1 MFRQLLAAGALGSLA
16 IVLPPGTAEAV
27 SLAPA
32 DRVEIHRADTPLA
45 LDPSLAD
52 PRWAQ
57 GALTGPLVDLGS
69 KAPAAVA
76 TSVSLWYDNSALY
89 VGVKSEQKTPVVATQ
104 ATDDIG
110 YGSDDFVGVELDVSG
125 SGSRTYMFAVTPRGT
140 RYAFAN
146 ESARYKPDWTAAATT
161 TPEGWN
167 AVMRIPYRA
176 VKLAADGPQRWRV
189 NVVRNIAATAE
200 HESLAYTALM
210 SYQTLPGWPAINFDW
225 RFWPTATGVTLTGA
239 VPRPKPRAEVFALE
253 STGTNRD
260 AFTVPSG
267 ATVHRAPRTTGADVT
282 IPIDATTS
290 FVGAFSPDF
299 SNVEVDQ
306 QSIAPQQ
313 FRRAYTEYRPFFA
326 QGAPYVNANLQ
337 GYEFNLP
344 TDVLFYSPSIGPFD
358 RGLKL
363 VGTKGTNSF
372 GALEVRGS
380 DPQTGAS
387 FDDVAFGFRHR
398 RPDNTFGYWVDGV
411 SAAHANG
418 NDRSWEIGGFGRSLA
433 SGLVYSATH
442 AQETGTFVKRSG
454 DAQKNEGFI
463 DIQKPGME
471 AALVWVDIGPS
482 FSPVDGFTNI
492 ADVRGP
498 EFSLDLNRSP
508 KTGPVKN
515 WDLYLYWDRWLDRQG
530 NVHESDADAYL
541 TLRMRRSPLALY
553 LNDQLG
559 SQRTYEGDY
568 YSGGTHDYRDQRQL
582 PFKTWSAGVGYGE
595 GTPNSLRTDY
605 QAGPFGTFFLNQTTT
620 SFARAL
626 GSATLS
632 IDYAGTREKAFTG
645 LSDGQWL
652 RRVSV
657 AMPLGRDGNAS
668 IAYRDVSGR
677 GGFATPGRNLA
688 GSLRKRFAN
697 GNELFLNYGTPAASS
712 TLDRFILK
720 YLIRLGGS
728 N

>member
-1 MFRQLLAAGALGSLA
+1 MRRRLLAAAVLA
-16 IVLPPGTAEAV
+16 AGLVLPPGAAHAV

-32 DRVEIHRADTPLA
+32 DRIAIQRAETPLP

-57 GALTGPLVDLGS
+57 GALTGPLIDLGA
-69 KAPAAVA
+69 KAPAAVSTA
-76 TSVSLWYDNSALY
+76 VSLWYDDRALY
-89 VGVKSEQKTPVVATQ
+89 VGVRSEQKTPVVATQ
-104 ATDDIG
+104 ATDDVG

-125 SGSRTYMFAVTPRGT
+125 SGQRTYMFAVTPRGT
-140 RYAFAN
+140 RYAFAA
-146 ESARYKPDWTAAATT
+146 ESARYKPDWNAAATT

-176 VKLAADGPQRWRV
+176 LKLAADGPQRWRL

-200 HESLAYTALM
+200 HETLAYTALM
-210 SYQTLPGWPAINFDW
+210 SYQTLPGWPAIAFDW
-225 RFWPTATGVTLTGA
+225 RFWPTASGVTLSGA
-239 VPRPKPRAEVFALE
+239 VPRPKPRAEVYALE

-282 IPIDATTS
+282 IPLDATTS

-306 QSIAPQQ
+306 QTIAPQQ
-313 FRRAYTEYRPFFA
+313 FRRSFTEYRPFFA
-326 QGAPYVNANLQ
+326 QGAPYVNPALQ
-337 GYEFNLP
+337 GYQFNLP
-344 TDVLFYSPSIGPFD
+344 NELLFYSPSIGPFD

-380 DPQTGAS
+380 DPVTGAS

-433 SGLVYSATH
+433 SGLVYSAMH
-442 AQETGTFVKRSG
+442 AQEGGTFVARPG
-454 DAQKNEGFI
+454 DAQKNAAFI
-463 DIQKPGME
+463 DIQKPGLE
-471 AALVWVDIGPS
+471 AALVWIDTGPL

-498 EFSLDLNRSP
+498 ELSLSLNRTF
-508 KTGPVKN
+508 KRGPFKN
-515 WDLYLYWDRWLDRQG
+515 ADLYLYADRWLDRHG

-541 TLRMRRSPLALY
+541 TLRMRSPLAIY

-559 SQRTYEGDY
+559 SQRTYEGDFF
-568 YSGGTHDYRDQRQL
+568 SGAPHGYRDQNML
-582 PFKTWSAGVGYGE
+582 AFKTWSAGAGYGE
-595 GTPNSLRTDY
+595 GTPNSLRTDF
-605 QAGPFGTFFLNQTTT
+605 QAGPFGTFYLNQTTT
-620 SFARAL
+620 TFTRAL
-626 GSATLS
+626 GPASFS
-632 IDYAGTREKAFTG
+632 VDYAGTREKAYSG

-652 RRVSV
+652 RRFTLAV
-657 AMPLGRDGNAS
+657 PLGRDGNAS

-688 GSLRKRFAN
+688 ASLRKRFSN
-697 GNELFLNYGTPAASS
+697 GNELFVNYGTPAANA
-712 TLDRFILK
+712 TLDRWIVK
-720 YLIRLGGS
+720 YLLRLGGS

>member
-1 MFRQLLAAGALGSLA
+1 MFRRLLAAAAVTLG
-16 IVLPPGTAEAV
+16 IVLLPGTVLAV
-27 SLAPA
+27 TLAPA
-32 DRVEIHRADTPLA
+32 DRIEIHRADSPLP
-45 LDPSLAD
+45 LDPALAD

-57 GALTGPLVDLGS
+57 GALTGPLVDMGTRS
-69 KAPAAVA
+69 PAAVA
-76 TSVSLWYDNSALY
+76 TAVSLWYDDRALY
-89 VGVKSEQKTPVVATQ
+89 VGVKSEQKTAVVATQ

-110 YGSDDFVGVELDVSG
+110 YGSDDFVGLELDVSG

-140 RYAFAN
+140 RYAFAA

-176 VKLAADGPQRWRV
+176 LKLAADGPQRWRI

-210 SYQTLPGWPAINFDW
+210 SYQTLPGWPNISFDW
-225 RFWPTATGVTLTGA
+225 RFWPTASGVKLTGA

-253 STGTNRD
+253 STGTDRD
-260 AFTVPSG
+260 AFTAPSG

-313 FRRAYTEYRPFFA
+313 FRRSFTEYRPFFA
-326 QGAPYVNANLQ
+326 QGAPYINPALQ
-337 GYEFNLP
+337 GYQFNLP
-344 TDVLFYSPSIGPFD
+344 NEVLFYSPSIGPFD

-363 VGTKGTNSF
+363 VGTKGTNTF

-398 RPDNTFGYWVDGV
+398 RPENTFGYWVDGV
-411 SAAHANG
+411 TAAHSNG
-418 NDRSWEIGGFGRSLA
+418 IDRSWEIGGFGRSLA
-433 SGLVYSATH
+433 SGLVYSAMH
-442 AQETGTFVKRSG
+442 AQETGTFVTRPG
-454 DAQKNEGFI
+454 DAQKNAAFI
-463 DIQKPGME
+463 DIQKPGLE
-471 AALVWVDIGPS
+471 GALVWVDTGPS

-492 ADVRGP
+492 ADIRGP
-498 EFSLDLNRSP
+498 EASLDLNRSW
-508 KTGPVKN
+508 KN
-515 WDLYLYWDRWLDRQG
+515 GKLKNADLYLYWDRWLDRQG

-541 TLRMRRSPLALY
+541 TLRMRSPLAIY

-568 YSGGTHDYRDQRQL
+568 FTGAPHGYPDQQML

-605 QAGPFGTFFLNQTTT
+605 QAGPFGTFYLNQTTST
-620 SFARAL
+620 FTRAV
-626 GSATLS
+626 GSASLS
-632 IDYAGTREKAFTG
+632 IDYAGTREKAYTG
-645 LSDGQWL
+645 ASDGQWL

-657 AMPLGRDGNAS
+657 AVPFGRDGNAS
-668 IAYRDVSGR
+668 IAYRDISGR

-697 GNELFLNYGTPAASS
+697 GNELFLNYGTPAAHS
-712 TLDRFILK
+712 TLDRWILK
-720 YLIRLGGS
+720 YLVRLGGS